1 MDTKNTND
9 GAIVALENDI
19 REMKYGTISGL
30 MVRDGCVL
38 SDIVPRKRY
47 TRKPRGGTARDAVSG
62 SENLCDALQD
72 FRRDIEDLRGDWS
85 VTVKVANGLPLSWD
99 REPIGSS

>member
-1 MDTKNTND
+1 MDTKNIND
-9 GAIVALENDI
+9 GALVVLENDI

-30 MVRDGCVL
+30 MVQDGCIL
-38 SDIVPRKRY
+38 EKIPKKKY
-47 TRKPRGGTARDAVSG
+47 TRKPRGGATRDAVSG
-62 SENLCDALQD
+62 SENLFDALQD
-72 FRRDIEDLRGDWS
+72 FRRDIEELRGNWS